1 MRRDSG
7 FSLIELLIVV
17 AIIGIIA
24 AIAIPNFT
32 SSRIAANES
41 AAISAVRTIVTAQ
54 FTYCSTMGNGDTF
67 GADLDTLTT
76 TSPPMIDTVLGT
88 GAKLGY
94 TFATVGGLRAFTV
107 AAGPAEQDVTG
118 WRSFTSDQ
126 QGVIYDDNG
135 RVVGGQ

>member
-41 AAISAVRTIVTAQ
+41 AAISAVRNIVTAQ
-54 FTYCSTMGNGDTF
+54 FTYATTMGNGDTF
-67 GADLDTLTT
+67 AADLNTLTL
-76 TSPPMIDTVLGT
+76 TSPPMIDTVLGG

-94 TFATVGGLRAFTV
+94 TFDTAGGLRLFTV
-107 AAGPAEQDVTG
+107 AAGPAEQDITG
-118 WRSFTSDQ
+118 WRHFTSDQ
-126 QGVIYDDNG
+126 DGVIYDNSG